1 MGTSTRA
8 EPTTGKSRGRASDP
22 ETELDEEREQQYDLL
37 TAALIGAAVG
47 AGITLL
53 LRRGPSGRRPVGPLM
68 RYAGRGAALAGLAGM
83 QGARWAGGRGLEGAR
98 WAGERGLEGA
108 RWAGERAMEGARW
121 AGPRA
126 KRGFNA
132 AVERGEDLI
141 DRIPVDDMVDQV
153 RDYVDTARSA
163 INDVV
168 KDELTDLRKAVRR
181 QRKRIGI

>member
-1 MGTSTRA
+1 MGTSTKA

-22 ETELDEEREQQYDLL
+22 EMELDEEREQQYDLL

-47 AGITLL
+47 AGLTLL
-53 LRRGPSGRRPVGPLM
+53 MRRGPSGRRPVGPLI

-83 QGARWAGGRGLEGAR
+83 QGGRWAA
-98 WAGERGLEGA
+98 ERGIDGA

-126 KRGFNA
+126 QRGFKT
-132 AVERGEDLI
+132 AVERGGELI
-141 DRIPVDDMVDQV
+141 DRIPVDEMTDQV
-153 RDYVDTARSA
+153 RHYVDTAREA
-163 INDVV
+163 INDAVR
-168 KDELTDLRKAVRR
+168 DELNDLRKSVRR

>member
-1 MGTSTRA
+1 M
-8 EPTTGKSRGRASDP
+8 
-22 ETELDEEREQQYDLL
+22 ELDEEREQQYDLL

-53 LRRGPSGRRPVGPLM
+53 LRRGPSGRRPVGPLV

-83 QGARWAGGRGLEGAR
+83 QGARWAGPRVM
-98 WAGERGLEGA
+98 EGA

-126 KRGFNA
+126 KKGFKS
-132 AVERGEDLI
+132 AVERGGEMV
-141 DRIPVDDMVDQV
+141 DRLPVDDVVDQV
-153 RDYVDTARSA
+153 RDYVDTARDA
-163 INDVV
+163 INDAVR
-168 KDELTDLRKAVRR
+168 DELSDLRKAVRR

>member
-1 MGTSTRA
+1 MGTTTKA
-8 EPTTGKSRGRASDP
+8 EPTVGRNRARASDP
-22 ETELDEEREQQYDLL
+22 GNDFDEEREQQYDLL

-68 RYAGRGAALAGLAGM
+68 RYAGRGATLAGLAGLG
-83 QGARWAGGRGLEGAR
+83 GARWAGDRGLEGAR
-98 WAGERGLEGA
+98 WAGD
-108 RWAGERAMEGARW
+108 RAMEGARW

-126 KRGFNA
+126 KRGLRTA
-132 AVERGEDLI
+132 MERGGELV
-141 DRIPVDDMVDQV
+141 DRIPVDDVVEQV
-153 RDYVDTARSA
+153 RDYVDTARDA

-168 KDELTDLRKAVRR
+168 KDELDDLRKAVRR

>member
-1 MGTSTRA
+1 MGTSTKA
-8 EPTTGKSRGRASDP
+8 EPTTGRSRGRASDP

-83 QGARWAGGRGLEGAR
+83 QGARWAG
-98 WAGERGLEGA
+98 ERGLEGA

-126 KRGFNA
+126 KRGFRT
-132 AVERGEDLI
+132 AVERGEDLV
-141 DRIPVDDMVDQV
+141 DRIPVDEIVDQV
-153 RDYVDTARSA
+153 RHYVDTARDA
-163 INDVV
+163 INDAVR
-168 KDELTDLRKAVRR
+168 DELNDLRKAVRR